1 MHRTLRI
8 LAGLGLVALLAVI
21 VKRLVDRAKPDE
33 PAVAPWEA
41 LRDNDR
47 VPDSAPAT
55 GAPPPAPTPTPEPLS
70 VEADWAEPNDDGSCP
85 ASFPVKAKLSSKI
98 FHVPG
103 GGSYDRTKADRC
115 YLNEAAAEADGL
127 RQAKR

>member
-1 MHRTLRI
+1 LEVPVRRTLRI

-21 VKRLVDRAKPDE
+21 VKRLVDRANNPDG

-41 LRDNDR
+41 LRDD
-47 VPDSAPAT
+47 DAPAT
-55 GAPPPAPTPTPEPLS
+55 SAPEPVA
-70 VEADWAEPNDDGSCP
+70 VEADWAEPNPDGSCP
-85 ASFPVKAKLSSKI
+85 AAFPIKAKLSSKI

-103 GGSYDRTKADRC
+103 GGSYERTQADRC
-115 YLNEAAAEADGL
+115 YLNEASAEADGL